1 MYFFWKGSNMLKG
14 KRILQVLSVGV
25 VALALAGCG
34 HKQAAP
40 KLRPNNPYTDSEFS
54 LGTICKVTVYD
65 SGKKRAVADGL
76 KTIRHIDSEAT
87 LTRGGSVLD
96 AINANAGIKPV
107 RVPKDFWPLLK
118 KAQYFSENS
127 NGSFDMA
134 IGAVTNLWKIGLPGA
149 RVPKP
154 AEITKALPLV
164 NWRDVQFNAQKRT
177 VYLTKKGMRLDFGG
191 IAKGWVADQVR
202 NTLKHD
208 GVTTAIIDL
217 GGNVIVMGH
226 SPKAPGRKWTVGI
239 QDPKASRG
247 TPLGTIHA
255 ANMSVVTAGTYEQYL
270 MSHGHK
276 YIYLFD
282 AKTGY
287 PYENNL
293 ASVTIVSKE
302 SVDGD
307 ALSNAAFDKGLQGGL
322 AYMNHKRSQNI
333 EAIFV
338 TNDNKV
344 YITNGLKAD
353 FKLLGGTKYRAGNF
367 KA

>member
-1 MYFFWKGSNMLKG
+1 MIKI
-14 KRILQVLSVGV
+14 KRCAVLLAAGV
-25 VALALAGCG
+25 AGLLLTGCG
-34 HKQAAP
+34 QRQAAP

-65 SGKKRAVADGL
+65 SGKQGAVKDGL

-87 LTRGGSVLD
+87 LTRSGSVLD
-96 AINANAGIKPV
+96 KINANAGIKPV

-154 AEITKALPLV
+154 AEITAALPLV
-164 NWRDVQFNAQKRT
+164 NWRDVQFNAEQRT

-191 IAKGWVADQVR
+191 IAKGWVADEVR
-202 NTLKHD
+202 RTLKQD

-276 YIYLFD
+276 YIYLFN

-287 PYENNL
+287 PYDNNL
-293 ASVTIVSKE
+293 ASVTIVSKQ

-307 ALSNAAFDKGLQGGL
+307 ALSNAAFDKGLNGGL
-322 AYMNHKRSQNI
+322 AYMNKKRHQDI

-338 TNDNKV
+338 TNSNKV
-344 YITNGLKAD
+344 YITNGLKSD
-353 FKLLGGTKYRAGNF
+353 FKLVKGTKYRPGNF